1 MLDTRTSSF
10 TEFVRAAEP
19 KLRNALISAYGR
31 QEGWEAV
38 AEALAY
44 AWEHWDR
51 IQTMDNPIGYLYRV
65 GRSRGRWGFRRA
77 RVLHEMNPTDD
88 SPWIE
93 PALPAA
99 LQRLSNRQR
108 TAVMLIK
115 GYGWTHQE
123 VAELTGISVSS
134 VQNHV
139 ERALKKLRADLE
151 VSSRA

>member
-1 MLDTRTSSF
+1 MLDTRTDSF
-10 TEFVRAAEP
+10 TEFVRVAEP
-19 KLRNALISAYGR
+19 KLRSGLISAYGR

-51 IQTMDNPIGYLYRV
+51 IQTMDNPVGYLYRV
-65 GRSRGRWGFRRA
+65 GRSRGRWGFRRS
-77 RVLHEMNPTDD
+77 RVVHEMNPTNDA
-88 SPWIE
+88 PWFE

-99 LQRLSNRQR
+99 LRRLSQRQR

-115 GYGWTHQE
+115 GYGWTYQE
-123 VAELTGISVSS
+123 VADLTGISVSS

-139 ERALKKLRADLE
+139 ERALAKLRADLE
-151 VSSRA
+151 VPSRA

>member
-1 MLDTRTSSF
+1 LDTQTSSF
-10 TEFVRAAEP
+10 TEFVKGAEP

-65 GRSRGRWGFRRA
+65 GRSRGRWGFRRS
-77 RVLHEMNPTDD
+77 RVVHEINPTND
-88 SPWIE
+88 SPWVE

-99 LQRLSNRQR
+99 LGRLSSRQR

-115 GYGWTHQE
+115 GYGWTYQE
-123 VAELTGISVSS
+123 VADLTGISVSS
-134 VQNHV
+134 VQNHL
-139 ERALKKLRADLE
+139 ERALTKLRTDLE
-151 VSSRA
+151 VPNRA

>member
-1 MLDTRTSSF
+1 MEIRTSSF

-19 KLRNALISAYGR
+19 KLRHALISAYGR

-65 GRSRGRWGFRRA
+65 GRSRGRWGFRRS
-77 RVLHEMNPTDD
+77 RVVHQMNPTEDT
-88 SPWIE
+88 PWVE

-99 LQRLSNRQR
+99 LQRLSQRQR

-115 GYGWTHQE
+115 GYGWTYQE
-123 VAELTGISVSS
+123 VADLTGISVSS

-139 ERALKKLRADLE
+139 ERALKRLRADLE

>member
-10 TEFVRAAEP
+10 TEFVRVAEP
-19 KLRNALISAYGR
+19 KLRHALISAYGR

-51 IQTMDNPIGYLYRV
+51 IQTMENPLGYLYRV
-65 GRSRGRWGFRRA
+65 GRTRGRWGFRRS
-77 RVLHEMNPTDD
+77 RVVHELNPTSD
-88 SPWIE
+88 SPWVE

-115 GYGWTHQE
+115 GYGWTHRE
-123 VAELTGISVSS
+123 VADLVGISVTS

-151 VSSRA
+151 VPSRA